1 MIRPFVAALAALSL
15 VAPAMATPTR
25 GDAEQNLISTIQ
37 QTGTR
42 IVLNCPDG
50 TAFQGAYMS
59 SNRLMGIC
67 VDGRS
72 PRTWTAEEQDTLRH
86 EAIHLAQDCMGRLA
100 DDDLETTQTIT
111 RLMRVVMESGIDAA
125 EIERTYRRLG
135 ADDLTI
141 VLELEAFSL
150 AAAMSTQEVDYL
162 VRRSC
167 FR

>member
-1 MIRPFVAALAALSL
+1 MIKHFVAAVAALSL
-15 VAPAMATPTR
+15 ASPVMATPTS
-25 GDAEQNLISTIQ
+25 GDAEHNLLATIQ

-42 IVLNCPDG
+42 VVLNCPEG

-59 SNRLMGIC
+59 SNRLMGLC

-72 PRTWTAEEQDTLRH
+72 PRTWTTEERDTLRH
-86 EAIHLAQDCMGRLA
+86 EAIHLAQDCIGRLA

-125 EIERTYRRLG
+125 QIERTYRRTG

-150 AAAMSTQEVDYL
+150 ASAMSTQEVDHL

>member
-1 MIRPFVAALAALSL
+1 MEQ
-15 VAPAMATPTR
+15 TT
-25 GDAEQNLISTIQ
+25 AERAEILRVMLENYARD
-37 QTGTR
+37 GTR
-42 IVLNCPDG
+42 VVLNCPEG

>member
-1 MIRPFVAALAALSL
+1 
-15 VAPAMATPTR
+15 MATPTS
-25 GDAEQNLISTIQ
+25 GDAEQNLLATIQ

-42 IVLNCPDG
+42 VVLECPEG

-59 SNRLMGIC
+59 SDRLMGIC

-72 PRTWTAEEQDTLRH
+72 PRTWTAEERDTLRH

-100 DDDLETTQTIT
+100 DDDLETTQMIT
-111 RLMRVVMESGIDAA
+111 RLMRVVTESGINAA
-125 EIERTYRRLG
+125 GIERTYRQNR
-135 ADDLTI
+135 ADDMTI

-150 AAAMSTQEVDYL
+150 ASAMSTQEVDLL